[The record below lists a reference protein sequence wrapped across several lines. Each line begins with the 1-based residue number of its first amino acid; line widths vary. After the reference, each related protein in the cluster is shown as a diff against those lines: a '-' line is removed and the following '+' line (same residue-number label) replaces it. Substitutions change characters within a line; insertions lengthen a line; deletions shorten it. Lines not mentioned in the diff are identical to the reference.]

1 MREEVSKSVALNRK
15 FSDLLARALELDR
28 AIKIGWGKG
37 DDPKPHEGEMGVAPH
52 IPKGARVRMLGN
64 LADMVAVCASGGSF
78 ILEGEAAG
86 YFGAWNDGCRL
97 IVERD
102 CGARAGYAMASGR
115 IVLQGSAGAEVGA
128 RMGGGNLIVR
138 GSAGRRC
145 GAGMS
150 GGTVVVIGDVDGD
163 VGCNMSGG
171 RIIVNGRCPPAGEG
185 AISNTLTKAELKDVN
200 ELLDDLDLKVAADA
214 VCIRTDE
221 DTPTTAETPAAG
233 VDSDFSGISLVSATG
248 TRLHEHA
255 PLDLLTL
262 ISNRDSE
269 KGAVLL
275 PLPVLPLLD
284 DGKGLKGTL
293 LSLQPC
299 LVRSAPRAVD
309 LLLVDESNLTG
320 CAADLQAAA
329 GAVVSIHDLPP
340 LNDAE
345 LDALLVVVRS
355 HLGDDKPVILS
366 GDLTRVQKVH
376 RLADDLDCDGACIQL
391 ASSAMLPAAAALPVI
406 ALSGREQDLA
416 AHGVSGSIH
425 LPWSPA
431 ASDLLIAA
439 AAGANLTVADPFTAD
454 ASAPSSQKGRAEAVE
469 AWLAGINSGIRG
481 WLIELGEDG
490 IDRLN
495 RRHLRALDHDTA
507 SVSGLRLAGW
517 ERPLPQW
524 LGQ

>member
-1 MREEVSKSVALNRK
+1 MREEMSKSVALNRK

-37 DDPKPHEGEMGVAPH
+37 DDPKPHEGEMGVAPY
-52 IPKGARVRMLGN
+52 IPDGARVRMLGN

-78 ILEGEAAG
+78 TLEGQAAG

-102 CGARAGYAMASGR
+102 CGSRAGYAMASGR
-115 IVLQGSAGAEVGA
+115 IVLQGSAGVEVGA
-128 RMGGGNLIVR
+128 RMRGGDLIVR

-185 AISNTLTKAELKDVN
+185 ATSNALTKAELN
-200 ELLDDLDLKVAADA
+200 EINKLLNDLDLKVAADA

-221 DTPTTAETPAAG
+221 DTPTTVESPEIG
-233 VDSDFSGISLVSATG
+233 IDSDFSGISLVSATG
-248 TRLHEHA
+248 ARLHEHA

-262 ISNRDSE
+262 ISNRGSQKD
-269 KGAVLL
+269 AVLL

-293 LSLQPC
+293 LSRQPC
-299 LVRSAPRAVD
+299 LVRSDPRPVD
-309 LLLVDESNLTG
+309 LLLIDESNLAECSG
-320 CAADLQAAA
+320 DLPTAA
-329 GAVVSIHDLPP
+329 GVVVSIHDLPP

-366 GDLTRVQKVH
+366 GDITRVQKVH

-391 ASSAMLPAAAALPVI
+391 ASSAMLPASAALPVI
-406 ALSGREQDLA
+406 GLSSREQDLA
-416 AHGVSGSIH
+416 SSGVGSLIQ
-425 LPWSPA
+425 LPWSPNA
-431 ASDLLIAA
+431 ADLLISA
-439 AAGANLTVADPFTAD
+439 AAGSSLTVADPFSAD
-454 ASAPSSQKGRAEAVE
+454 ATAPSTQKGRAEAVE
-469 AWLAGINSGIRG
+469 VWLAGIDAGIRG